1 MRIALLTYDFPG
13 ARPSGI
19 GAYSV
24 YCASALATAGHDVH
38 LFTLP
43 VPADA
48 LGNLQLP
55 DHLTVHQVG
64 GLIDRLGSMLTHPV
78 AAAALANPGR
88 TSCRFADAFL
98 LCDALRAEHRRAPF
112 DIVEAPEVDALA
124 LPLLL
129 APEPNLPVVI
139 MLHACTA
146 LGRKYNA
153 LRPDPGVLLAEAL
166 EFSTLLLAPALVAP
180 TRAVG
185 RETRSVLPALRD
197 DITIIPSPTP
207 AFVANVA
214 THSDATAPFLFVG
227 RLELL
232 KGVHLLAQAATIFL
246 RANPNVQIHLIGPD
260 TNTAPSADSS
270 QNSGTSMRQYML
282 SQVPVD
288 LHDRFVCLGPMPP
301 LATRRAIAGCRA
313 LVAPSLL
320 ENFSTVA
327 AEALAAGRPVI
338 YSSHTGTAE
347 TVAGA
352 GLAVDPLTPQTLA
365 MAMEKLYR
373 DPALQ
378 SQLSARAQERFR
390 THLSVDKAVRARI
403 DFYQSVITARPVPRD
418 PSALSQLPAEYLP
431 VLLTALHHQTG
442 RLIPSEASYGPS
454 PGRRLRDLVTSLQTK
469 PAPRK
474 RLYLYPAG
482 QHTQRLLLERHVW
495 ADNPD
500 CPIELVAILDDH
512 ASPDGTMTR
521 NLCGVPILS
530 RTFVEAHL
538 DQHPIDLLVISS
550 DSIEEILYAQTAH
563 LRAQGIPVHR
573 LYH

>member
-24 YCASALATAGHDVH
+24 YCASALAAARHDVH

-43 VPADA
+43 VPPDA
-48 LGNLQLP
+48 LADLHLP
-55 DHLTVHQVG
+55 PSLTVHQVG
-64 GLIDRLGSMLTHPV
+64 GVIDRIGTMLTHPI

-88 TSCRFADAFL
+88 TACRFADAFL
-98 LCDALRAEHRRAPF
+98 LCDALRAEHRRNPF

-129 APEPNLPVVI
+129 SPEPNLPVVV

-146 LGRKYNA
+146 LGRKYNG
-153 LRPDPGVLLAEAL
+153 LRPDPGILLAEAL

-180 TRAVG
+180 TCAVG
-185 RETRSVLPALRD
+185 RETRGVLPALRQ
-197 DITIIPSPTP
+197 DITVIPSPTP
-207 AFVANVA
+207 AFAENTA
-214 THSDATAPFLFVG
+214 THVEDDAPFLFVG

-232 KGVHLLAQAATIFL
+232 KGVHLLAQAAAVFL
-246 RANPNVQIHLIGPD
+246 RANPNARIHLIGPD
-260 TNTAPSADSS
+260 TNTAPGPDS
-270 QNSGTSMRQYML
+270 QNCGTSMRQFMM
-282 SQVPVD
+282 SQVPSD
-288 LHDRFVCLGPMPP
+288 LHERFVCLGPMSP
-301 LATRRAIAGCRA
+301 LATRRAIAACRA

-338 YSSHTGTAE
+338 YSSNTGTAE
-347 TVAGA
+347 TVGDA
-352 GLAVDPLTPQTLA
+352 GLAVSPVTPQTLA
-365 MAMEKLYR
+365 AAMEKLHL

-378 SQLSARAQERFR
+378 SQLAVRARERFR
-390 THLSVDKAVRARI
+390 THLSVENAVRARI
-403 DFYQSVITARPVPRD
+403 DFYQSVIAARPAPRD
-418 PSALSQLPAEYLP
+418 PSVLSQLPADYLP

-442 RLIPSEASYGPS
+442 RLIPSDPSYAPS
-454 PGRRLRDLVTSLQTK
+454 PGRRLRDLLASLQTT
-469 PAPRK
+469 PPQRK

-482 QHTQRLLLERHVW
+482 QHTQRLLLERHLW
-495 ADNPD
+495 ADNPA
-500 CPIELVAILDDH
+500 CPIDLVAILDDH
-512 ASPDGTMTR
+512 ASPAGNGTQ

-530 RTFVEAHL
+530 RTFVETHL
-538 DQHPIDLLVISS
+538 PHYPIDLLVISS
-550 DSIEEILYAQTAH
+550 DSIEETLYTQTAH

-573 LYH
+573 LYA